1 MLCYFLIYKM
11 ILGHIVDNI
20 HLLECHH
27 IQKRS
32 TEPHHEHHSKIESH
46 RLVKSADQQ
55 KVLTRKKRQLN
66 MFGGSQGMFG
76 GQYGGGQ
83 YGGQDPLTARRQKSQ
98 QNYAPQEHYVDL
110 KHLND
115 DRY

>member
-1 MLCYFLIYKM
+1 
-11 ILGHIVDNI
+11 
-20 HLLECHH
+20 
-27 IQKRS
+27 
-32 TEPHHEHHSKIESH
+32 
-46 RLVKSADQQ
+46 
-55 KVLTRKKRQLN
+55 